1 MTRVV
6 SLCLLLL
13 TTATSGAARAEV
25 EAANANANATATT
38 TTATPNDAPLVLVDV
53 LGSIER
59 THPSIAA
66 SRRDGDAARAEVQA
80 SAGGFD
86 TAFRTRAAG
95 APAGYY
101 RNFRVDAVIEQ
112 PTPVWGST
120 VFGGYRIGR
129 GDVPVYDGKL
139 LTNELGEARAG
150 IVVPALRN
158 GSIDRR
164 RANIE
169 RADIGQRGADAGIG
183 AAILDTKRTGALRYW
198 EWVAA
203 GTRTKIADALLEVA
217 LRRDEQI
224 AKRVERGDLPPIE
237 RQENARSILQ
247 RQSQKVAQD
256 RAFQQASIEL
266 SQFFRSASGVP
277 IVPGAAKVPV
287 LDAPTSWPLETFD
300 AAIAAA
306 YSGRPDLERL
316 ALQKAQAK
324 VEVELAKNQRLP
336 ALDFQVVVSKDF
348 GDGLSSRRPVELEA
362 QVFLDVPIQNRVAR
376 GRAVAAEAALAK
388 IAEQERGARDRIGA
402 DVRDATSAIDMAR
415 ARLAVARSEVAV
427 SQDLERA
434 EWARFAAGDTTLLV
448 VNLREQA
455 TFDARVRE
463 VDAMAE
469 CQRALVLYRA
479 ATARLR

>member
-1 MTRVV
+1 MKRVV

-13 TTATSGAARAEV
+13 TAATSGAARAEV
-25 EAANANANATATT
+25 EAANANATT
-38 TTATPNDAPLVLVDV
+38 TTTPNDGPLVLVDV

-348 GDGLSSRRPVELEA
+348 GDGGRSSSKRRCSSTSRFRTASRGGAPSPRRPPSPRSPSKSA
-362 QVFLDVPIQNRVAR
+362 
-376 GRAVAAEAALAK
+376 GRA
-388 IAEQERGARDRIGA
+388 IASAPTCATRRARSTWPARASPWRGARLPSRRISSAPSGR
-402 DVRDATSAIDMAR
+402 VSPPATP
-415 ARLAVARSEVAV
+415 RS
-427 SQDLERA
+427 SS
-434 EWARFAAGDTTLLV
+434 
-448 VNLREQA
+448 
-455 TFDARVRE
+455 
-463 VDAMAE
+463 
-469 CQRALVLYRA
+469 
-479 ATARLR
+479 